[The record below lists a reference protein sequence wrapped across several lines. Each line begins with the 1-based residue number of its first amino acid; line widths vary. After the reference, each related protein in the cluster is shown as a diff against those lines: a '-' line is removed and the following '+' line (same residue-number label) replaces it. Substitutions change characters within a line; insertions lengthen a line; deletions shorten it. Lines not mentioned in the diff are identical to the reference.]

1 MFGPPSSL
9 CRLITQFM
17 LPTGTEKL
25 ATISKVGTLD
35 CWMKLKLPI
44 TQSTHLFQ
52 ERSERRPFNT
62 SPQSTDTINNNEL
75 IINIIRC
82 TDLPMSTQ
90 GMYTDKLEYY
100 IHI

>member
-1 MFGPPSSL
+1 MFH
-9 CRLITQFM
+9 
-17 LPTGTEKL
+17 TGTDKL
-25 ATISKVGTLD
+25 ATLSKVGTLD

-52 ERSERRPFNT
+52 ERSEHRPFNS
-62 SPQSTDTINNNEL
+62 SPQATDTTCTNNNEL

-90 GMYTDKLEYY
+90 GMYADKLEYY
-100 IHI
+100 IHV